1 MSNDQTLKQ
10 VEAGVGW
17 EFKDKNL
24 LIEALTHSTFA
35 HENPEFGAPNERLEF
50 LGDAVLDLVVATRL
64 LKLFPEEREG
74 MLSRRRAAVVQSQA
88 LADIG
93 KSYGLDHF
101 LLVGG
106 GIAKDR
112 QERGLTKR
120 VLSSAFEALVG
131 AIYLDGGVAAVES
144 CFGERLQEAIEQSG
158 DWLDYKTILQEHCH
172 REKQSVPEYKVMEVG
187 GEEHSREYTCS
198 VYIEGK
204 ELGTATSTKKK
215 SAEQLCAQKAMIA
228 LGL

>member
-1 MSNDQTLKQ
+1 MSQEQTLKQ
-10 VEAGVGW
+10 VEAGIGW
-17 EFKDKNL
+17 EFKEKNL

-35 HENPEFGAPNERLEF
+35 HEHPDFGPPNERLEF
-50 LGDAVLDLVVATRL
+50 LGDAVLDLVVASRL
-64 LKLFPEEREG
+64 LALFPDEREG

-88 LADIG
+88 LAEIAQ
-93 KSYGLDHF
+93 SYGLDHF

-112 QERGLTKR
+112 QEKGLTRR

-131 AIYLDGGVAAVES
+131 AVYLDGGITAVES
-144 CFGERLQEAIEQSG
+144 CFGEHLQTAIEKSG

-172 REKQSVPEYKVMEVG
+172 REKKDVPVYQVLEVG

-198 VYIEGK
+198 VFIDGK
-204 ELGTATSTKKK
+204 ELGAAKASKKK
-215 SAEQLCAQKAMIA
+215 TAEQLCAKQAMTA
-228 LGL
+228 LGV